1 MGIAMDIVGTKV
13 LALLILAI
21 GTFIAGLAAVPLSK
35 YVLQNG
41 IVGRRQTI
49 ISSVLSCFG
58 GGVLLATTMLHMLPE
73 ITEGLAAKAE
83 SLEVEF
89 LPMLVVCSGFFLIYL
104 VEELAE
110 TLLGGHHET
119 ETLHRT
125 MSVRRSSRKEERE
138 RPAASYGS
146 INPGAELSTSSR
158 SEDMESPDLLVS
170 KTGENS
176 SLREFFTILALS
188 VHSVFEGLA
197 VGLEESKEDVWK
209 LFTAIACHKFI
220 ISFCVCQDMVQAGTR
235 KFIFFSYL
243 SIFSLISAVGIAIGI
258 ILSEAGS
265 GTVPGIMVSTLQ
277 GIAAGTLLYVVM
289 FEVLN
294 RERMKEVSGLLQ
306 LVGVLFGFGVMLII
320 EIFGPHHE
328 HGEHEHEHGAESF
341 HKDQHDHHDHDH
353 HDHDHHGH
361 DHHDHNDEELFVS
374 KPATA
379 TVMSM
384 LGLH

>member
-1 MGIAMDIVGTKV
+1 MDIVGTKV
-13 LALLILAI
+13 LTLFILAI
-21 GTFIAGLAAVPLSK
+21 GSFIVGLAALPLSK

-73 ITEGLAAKAE
+73 ISEGLAAKAE
-83 SLEVEF
+83 SLEMEF

-125 MSVRRSSRKEERE
+125 MSVRRSSRKEER
-138 RPAASYGS
+138 ATTSYGAV
-146 INPGAELSTSSR
+146 NKVAEQSSRSSR
-158 SEDMESPDLLVS
+158 SEDMESPDLLVTRTS
-170 KTGENS
+170 ESSS

-188 VHSVFEGLA
+188 VHAVFEGLA

-220 ISFCVCQDMVQAGTR
+220 IAFCVCLDMVQAGTR

-243 SIFSLISAVGIAIGI
+243 SIFSLVSAVGIAIGLI
-258 ILSEAGS
+258 ITEAGS
-265 GTVPGIMVSTLQ
+265 GSVPEIVVATLQ

-306 LVGVLFGFGVMLII
+306 LVGVLLGFGVMLLI

-328 HGEHEHEHGAESF
+328 HGDHDHEGEAEGF
-341 HKDQHDHHDHDH
+341 HQDHHDHHDHDH
-353 HDHDHHGH
+353 HDHDHHDHH
-361 DHHDHNDEELFVS
+361 DHHDEEMFVT

-379 TVMSM
+379 TVMSL